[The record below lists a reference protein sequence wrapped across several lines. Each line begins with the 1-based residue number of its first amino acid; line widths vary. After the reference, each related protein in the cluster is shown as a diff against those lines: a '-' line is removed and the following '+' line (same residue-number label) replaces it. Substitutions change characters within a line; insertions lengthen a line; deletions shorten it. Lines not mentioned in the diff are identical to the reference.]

1 MLGSRRLRL
10 SLDPWSNC
18 PAADNPVAD
27 TPAVDTPAVDTPA
40 VDNLAADN
48 SVADISD
55 GVRALTTRER
65 GYIQTFPDSFLF
77 PGAKTEVELAIGN
90 AVPPV
95 LAKYLATNIDLYDK
109 QI

>member
-48 SVADISD
+48 SVADNSVVAGTPED
-55 GVRALTTRER
+55 
-65 GYIQTFPDSFLF
+65 LF
-77 PGAKTEVELAIGN
+77 PAGNSVPAAGNLDLA
-90 AVPPV
+90 
-95 LAKYLATNIDLYDK
+95 D
-109 QI
+109 